1 MTVWLVSELLVKT
14 IARRGYRFLAAV
26 RAEAPAP
33 DAVHAGAVAVPD
45 ALAGLE
51 PFVAWER
58 GRVVLESLHVGA
70 FDAGMSRL
78 HDSGLLPV
86 IEQQALQTRVPVLG
100 ICLGMQL
107 MTASSEE
114 GQRPGLGWVPARTLR
129 FRADTNPPLRVPHMG
144 WNHVRVV
151 RPHPLVDGVD
161 GETAFY
167 FVHSFQVQCDDS
179 RHMLLA
185 ADYGLEF
192 VAAFQVGNLLGVQFH
207 PEKSHRYGM
216 QVLSNFARMAA

>member
-1 MTVWLVSELLVKT
+1 MIGVIDVGIGNVGSIRNMLRKIGADVEITT
-14 IARRGYRFLAAV
+14 DTAGIM
-26 RAEAPAP
+26 RADKLILP
-33 DAVHAGAVAVPD
+33 G
-45 ALAGLE
+45 
-51 PFVAWER
+51 
-58 GRVVLESLHVGA
+58 VGA